1 VLPLFLARVV
11 QSLGN
16 GGDSDN
22 FRTMQRA
29 LQIFKNKKILN
40 LIKIHGAESSKRNN
54 NSSVDIYDDSGND
67 INDNNNDNGNN
78 NDKSSNI
85 NTNNNSNKNVKN
97 DTNDN
102 NNNNDDDNIKVS
114 QNTNDCYK
122 ANEQQPSSLDTVLMA
137 LIPSL
142 FRGGNLS
149 WNPTVNK
156 MTGIYMYIYIHAY
169 SFIYIYACT

>member
-1 VLPLFLARVV
+1 VLPLFLTRVV

-40 LIKIHGAESSKRNN
+40 LIKICSTE
-54 NSSVDIYDDSGND
+54 
-67 INDNNNDNGNN
+67 
-78 NDKSSNI
+78 
-85 NTNNNSNKNVKN
+85 N

-102 NNNNDDDNIKVS
+102 NNNNDNDNDNDNDNIKIS
-114 QNTNDCYK
+114 QNTDDCYN
-122 ANEQQPSSLDTVLMA
+122 ANEQEPSSLDTVLTA
-137 LIPSL
+137 LIPAL

-156 MTGIYMYIYIHAY
+156 MTGIYMYVCMYSYTYI
-169 SFIYIYACT
+169 